1 MKNEL
6 HILILEDVPEEAV
19 LVERALRREKIAFV
33 GRRVDSR
40 ETFEDA
46 LRTFQPDIVLSD
58 HALPQFNSIEALEL
72 CRKFN
77 PDIPFILVTGTV
89 SEEFAVTC
97 LKRGADDY
105 ILKSNLTRLG
115 SAIRNAL
122 NHRETEERKKFAEA
136 EIISQ
141 NAQLK
146 TANEALK
153 KMNSEMDNFV
163 YSVSHNLR
171 GPISSI
177 QGVVNIA
184 RIEFPRAE
192 LVTGKYFD
200 MIEHN
205 VGTLNRTITEIV
217 HYSQNARVKL
227 TPERVNLR
235 ELFLETYEKLNYLQ
249 QSAAI
254 TLDIETEDDY
264 IISDRF
270 RLGVIF
276 QNLLSNSIRYCD
288 PMKERMEI
296 RLAQRRQ
303 DDAIVFNVIDNG
315 IGIRESVMPYIYNMF
330 YRGTERSDGAGL
342 GLYIVRETLEKLR
355 GAIDVESQEG
365 EGTHVTIA
373 LPELVYPVPDPEL
386 GPELG

>member
-6 HILILEDVPEEAV
+6 HILILEDVPEEAI
-19 LVERALRREKIAFV
+19 LVERALRREKFAYV
-33 GRRVDSR
+33 SRRVDSR
-40 ETFEDA
+40 DGFEDA
-46 LRTFQPDIVLSD
+46 LKNFEPDIVLSD
-58 HALPQFNSIEALEL
+58 HALPTFNSIEALEL

-77 PDIPFILVTGTV
+77 PEIPFILVTGTV

-97 LKRGADDY
+97 IKRGADDY

-122 NHRETEERKKFAEA
+122 NHRETEERKRLAEA
-136 EIISQ
+136 EIINQ
-141 NAQLK
+141 NDRLR

-184 RIEFPRAE
+184 KLEYPNAE

-200 MIEHN
+200 MIERN

-217 HYSQNARVKL
+217 HYSQNARVRLK
-227 TPERVNLR
+227 PERINLR
-235 ELFLETYEKLNYLQ
+235 ELFDDTFEKLNYL
-249 QSAAI
+249 SAAGVIDRVIELQDDFI
-254 TLDIETEDDY
+254 T
-264 IISDRF
+264 SDRF
-270 RLGVIF
+270 RMGVIF

-288 PMKERMEI
+288 PGKDRMEI
-296 RLAQRRQ
+296 RLEQRRQ
-303 DDAIVFNVIDNG
+303 GDAFVFNVIDNG

-355 GAIDVESQEG
+355 GAIDVESREG
-365 EGTHVTIA
+365 EGTQVTIA
-373 LPELVYPVPDPEL
+373 LPELVHPYSDPEL
-386 GPELG
+386 EV

>member
-1 MKNEL
+1 MNNEL

-19 LVERALRREKIAFV
+19 LVERALRREKVTFV
-33 GRRVDSR
+33 SRRVDSR
-40 ETFEDA
+40 DGFEDA
-46 LRTFQPDIVLSD
+46 LRNFRPDIVLSD

-77 PDIPFILVTGTV
+77 ADIPFILVTGTV

-97 LKRGADDY
+97 IKRGADDY

-122 NHRETEERKKFAEA
+122 NHRETEERKRLAEA
-136 EIISQ
+136 EIINQ
-141 NAQLK
+141 NEQLRA
-146 TANEALK
+146 ANEALK

-184 RIEFPRAE
+184 KLEYPAAE
-192 LVTGKYFD
+192 PVTGKYFD
-200 MIEHN
+200 MIERN

-217 HYSQNARVKL
+217 HYSQNARVRLK
-227 TPERVNLR
+227 PERIDLR
-235 ELFLETYEKLNYLQ
+235 ELLDETFDKLSYL
-249 QSAAI
+249 AEAGI
-254 TLDIETEDDY
+254 INREIEIEDEY

-288 PMKERMEI
+288 PKKDPMEI
-296 RLAQRRQ
+296 RLTQRRK
-303 DDAIVFNVIDNG
+303 DDAIIFEVTDNG

-355 GAIDVESQEG
+355 GAIDVESSEG
-365 EGTHVTIA
+365 EGTQVTIA
-373 LPELVYPVPDPEL
+373 LPELVHPYSDPEL
-386 GPELG
+386 EIG

>member
-6 HILILEDVPEEAV
+6 HILILEDVPEEAI
-19 LVERALRREKIAFV
+19 LVERALRREKFAYV
-33 GRRVDSR
+33 SRRVDSR
-40 ETFEDA
+40 DGFEDA
-46 LRTFQPDIVLSD
+46 LKNFEPDIVLSD
-58 HALPQFNSIEALEL
+58 HALPTFNSIEALEL

-77 PDIPFILVTGTV
+77 PEIPFILVTGTV

-97 LKRGADDY
+97 IKRGADDY

-122 NHRETEERKKFAEA
+122 NHRETEERKRLAEA
-136 EIISQ
+136 EIINQ
-141 NAQLK
+141 NDRLR

-184 RIEFPRAE
+184 KLEYPNAE

-200 MIEHN
+200 MIERN

-217 HYSQNARVKL
+217 HYSQNARVRLK
-227 TPERVNLR
+227 PERINLR
-235 ELFLETYEKLNYLQ
+235 ELFDDTFEKLNYLPE
-249 QSAAI
+249 ATI
-254 TLDIETEDDY
+254 IDRVMEFEDDY
-264 IISDRF
+264 ITSDRF
-270 RLGVIF
+270 RMGVIF

-288 PMKERMEI
+288 PTKDRMEI
-296 RLAQRRQ
+296 RLEQRRQ
-303 DDAIVFNVIDNG
+303 GDAFVFNVIDNG

-355 GAIDVESQEG
+355 GAIDVESREG
-365 EGTHVTIA
+365 EGTQVTIA
-373 LPELVYPVPDPEL
+373 LPELVHPYSDPEL
-386 GPELG
+386 EV

>member
-1 MKNEL
+1 MNNEL

-19 LVERALRREKIAFV
+19 LVERALRREKVTFV
-33 GRRVDSR
+33 SRRVDSR
-40 ETFEDA
+40 EAFEDA
-46 LRTFQPDIVLSD
+46 LKNFRPDIVLSD

-77 PDIPFILVTGTV
+77 SDIPFILVTGTV

-97 LKRGADDY
+97 IKRGADDY

-122 NHRETEERKKFAEA
+122 NHRETEERKRLAEA
-136 EIISQ
+136 EIINQ
-141 NAQLK
+141 NEQLRA
-146 TANEALK
+146 ANEALK

-184 RIEFPRAE
+184 KLEYPAAE
-192 LVTGKYFD
+192 PVTGKYFD
-200 MIEHN
+200 MIERN

-217 HYSQNARVKL
+217 HYSQNARVRLK
-227 TPERVNLR
+227 PERIDLR
-235 ELFLETYEKLNYLQ
+235 ELLDETFDKLSYL
-249 QSAAI
+249 AEAGI
-254 TLDIETEDDY
+254 INREIEIEDEY

-288 PMKERMEI
+288 PKKDPMEI
-296 RLAQRRQ
+296 RLTQRRK
-303 DDAIVFNVIDNG
+303 DDAIIFEVTDNG

-355 GAIDVESQEG
+355 GAIDVESSEG
-365 EGTHVTIA
+365 EGTQVTIA
-373 LPELVYPVPDPEL
+373 LPELVHPHSDPEL
-386 GPELG
+386 EIG

>member
-6 HILILEDVPEEAV
+6 HILILEDVPEEAI
-19 LVERALRREKIAFV
+19 LVERALRREKFAYV
-33 GRRVDSR
+33 SRRVDSR
-40 ETFEDA
+40 DGFEDA
-46 LRTFQPDIVLSD
+46 LKNFEPDIVLSD
-58 HALPQFNSIEALEL
+58 HALPTFNSIEALEL

-77 PDIPFILVTGTV
+77 PEIPFILVTGTV

-97 LKRGADDY
+97 IKRGADDY

-122 NHRETEERKKFAEA
+122 NHRETEERKRLAEA
-136 EIISQ
+136 EIINQ
-141 NAQLK
+141 NDRLR

-184 RIEFPRAE
+184 KLEYPNAE

-200 MIEHN
+200 MIERN

-217 HYSQNARVKL
+217 HYSQNARVRLK
-227 TPERVNLR
+227 PERINLR
-235 ELFLETYEKLNYLQ
+235 ELFDDTFEKLNYL
-249 QSAAI
+249 SAAGVIDRVIELQDDFI
-254 TLDIETEDDY
+254 T
-264 IISDRF
+264 SDRF
-270 RLGVIF
+270 RMGVIF

-288 PMKERMEI
+288 PTKDRMEI
-296 RLAQRRQ
+296 RLEQRRQ
-303 DDAIVFNVIDNG
+303 GDAFVFNVIDNG

-355 GAIDVESQEG
+355 GAIDVESREG
-365 EGTHVTIA
+365 EGTQVTIA
-373 LPELVYPVPDPEL
+373 LPELVHPYSDPEL
-386 GPELG
+386 EV

>member
-6 HILILEDVPEEAV
+6 HILILEDVPEEAI
-19 LVERALRREKIAFV
+19 LVERALRREKFAYV
-33 GRRVDSR
+33 SRRVDSR
-40 ETFEDA
+40 DGFEDA
-46 LRTFQPDIVLSD
+46 LKNFEPDIVLSD
-58 HALPQFNSIEALEL
+58 HALPTFNSIEALEL

-77 PDIPFILVTGTV
+77 PEIPFILVTGTV

-97 LKRGADDY
+97 IKRGADDY

-122 NHRETEERKKFAEA
+122 NHRETEERKRLAEA
-136 EIISQ
+136 EIINQ
-141 NAQLK
+141 NDRLR

-184 RIEFPRAE
+184 KLEYPNAE

-200 MIEHN
+200 MIERN

-217 HYSQNARVKL
+217 HYSQNARVRLK
-227 TPERVNLR
+227 PERINLR
-235 ELFLETYEKLNYLQ
+235 ELFDDTFEKLNYLPE
-249 QSAAI
+249 ATIIDRVMEFA
-254 TLDIETEDDY
+254 DDY
-264 IISDRF
+264 ITSDRF
-270 RLGVIF
+270 RMGVIF

-288 PMKERMEI
+288 PTKDRMEI
-296 RLAQRRQ
+296 RLEQRRQ
-303 DDAIVFNVIDNG
+303 GDAFVFNVIDNG

-355 GAIDVESQEG
+355 GAIDVESREG
-365 EGTHVTIA
+365 EGTQVTIA
-373 LPELVYPVPDPEL
+373 LPELVHPYSDPEL
-386 GPELG
+386 EV

>member
-6 HILILEDVPEEAV
+6 HILILEDVPEEAI
-19 LVERALRREKIAFV
+19 LVERALRREKFAYV
-33 GRRVDSR
+33 SRRVDSR
-40 ETFEDA
+40 DGFEDA
-46 LRTFQPDIVLSD
+46 LKNFEPDIVLSD
-58 HALPQFNSIEALEL
+58 HALPTFNSIEALEL

-77 PDIPFILVTGTV
+77 PEIPFILVTGTV

-97 LKRGADDY
+97 IKRGADDY

-122 NHRETEERKKFAEA
+122 NHRETEERKRLAEA
-136 EIISQ
+136 EIINQ
-141 NAQLK
+141 NDRLR

-184 RIEFPRAE
+184 KLEYPNAE

-200 MIEHN
+200 MIERN

-217 HYSQNARVKL
+217 HYSQNARVRLK
-227 TPERVNLR
+227 PERINLR
-235 ELFLETYEKLNYLQ
+235 ELFDDTFEKLNYL
-249 QSAAI
+249 SAAGVIDRVIELQDDFI
-254 TLDIETEDDY
+254 T
-264 IISDRF
+264 SDRF
-270 RLGVIF
+270 RMGVIF

-288 PMKERMEI
+288 P
-296 RLAQRRQ
+296 
-303 DDAIVFNVIDNG
+303 
-315 IGIRESVMPYIYNMF
+315 
-330 YRGTERSDGAGL
+330 
-342 GLYIVRETLEKLR
+342 
-355 GAIDVESQEG
+355 
-365 EGTHVTIA
+365 
-373 LPELVYPVPDPEL
+373 
-386 GPELG
+386 

>member
-1 MKNEL
+1 MNNEL

-19 LVERALRREKIAFV
+19 LVERALRREKVTFV
-33 GRRVDSR
+33 SRRVDSR
-40 ETFEDA
+40 EAFEDA
-46 LRTFQPDIVLSD
+46 LKNFRPDIVLSD

-77 PDIPFILVTGTV
+77 SDIPFILVTGTV

-97 LKRGADDY
+97 IKRGADDY

-122 NHRETEERKKFAEA
+122 NHRETEERKRLAEA
-136 EIISQ
+136 EIINQ
-141 NAQLK
+141 NEQLRA
-146 TANEALK
+146 ANEALK

-184 RIEFPRAE
+184 KLEHPAAE

-200 MIEHN
+200 MIERN

-217 HYSQNARVKL
+217 HYSQNARVRLK
-227 TPERVNLR
+227 PERIDLHELLDETFDKLSYLAEAGIINR
-235 ELFLETYEKLNYLQ
+235 E
-249 QSAAI
+249 
-254 TLDIETEDDY
+254 IEIEDEY

-288 PMKERMEI
+288 PKKDPMEI
-296 RLAQRRQ
+296 RLTQRRK
-303 DDAIVFNVIDNG
+303 DDAIIFEVTDNG

-355 GAIDVESQEG
+355 GAIDVESSEG
-365 EGTHVTIA
+365 EGTQVTIA
-373 LPELVYPVPDPEL
+373 LPELVHPYSDPEL
-386 GPELG
+386 EIG

>member
-6 HILILEDVPEEAV
+6 HILILEDVPEEAI
-19 LVERALRREKIAFV
+19 LVERALRREKFAYV
-33 GRRVDSR
+33 SRRVDSR
-40 ETFEDA
+40 DGFEDA
-46 LRTFQPDIVLSD
+46 LKNFEPDIVLSD
-58 HALPQFNSIEALEL
+58 HALPTFNSIEALEL

-77 PDIPFILVTGTV
+77 PEIPFILVTGTV

-97 LKRGADDY
+97 IKRGADDY

-122 NHRETEERKKFAEA
+122 NHRETEERKRLAEA
-136 EIISQ
+136 EIINQ
-141 NAQLK
+141 NDRLR

-184 RIEFPRAE
+184 KLEYPNAE

-200 MIEHN
+200 MIERN

-217 HYSQNARVKL
+217 HYSQNARVRLK
-227 TPERVNLR
+227 PERINLR
-235 ELFLETYEKLNYLQ
+235 ELFDDTFEKLNYLPE
-249 QSAAI
+249 ATI
-254 TLDIETEDDY
+254 IDRVMEFEDDY
-264 IISDRF
+264 ITSDRF
-270 RLGVIF
+270 RMGVIF

-288 PMKERMEI
+288 PGKDRMEI
-296 RLAQRRQ
+296 RLEQRRQ
-303 DDAIVFNVIDNG
+303 GDAFVFNVIDNG

-355 GAIDVESQEG
+355 GAIDVESREG
-365 EGTHVTIA
+365 EGTQVTIA
-373 LPELVYPVPDPEL
+373 LPELVHPYSDPEL
-386 GPELG
+386 EV